1 MRLHPWGA
9 FANSNTKKC
18 KVLVHC
24 ERASL
29 EVPGDATIHLVLRVV
44 DVIAPVCT
52 GHPVL
57 VEELESSY
65 RHWTLGIFL
74 IHGVDDVV
82 LIGQHLLVLH
92 ADNVLLDVQAPHE
105 LVKGNNDLG
114 ACVQI

>member
-1 MRLHPWGA
+1 MGCICKFEHQ
-9 FANSNTKKC
+9 KC

-29 EVPGDATIHLVLRVV
+29 EVPGDATIHLVLLVV
-44 DVIAPVCT
+44 DVIAPVFT

-57 VEELESSY
+57 VEELESWD

-74 IHGVDDVV
+74 IHGVDDDVV
-82 LIGQHLLVLH
+82 LVWQHLLVLH
-92 ADNVLLDVQAPHE
+92 ADNVLLDVQTLHE

-114 ACVQI
+114 ACVQV